1 LPGAI
6 QGYRQVVASKTVSE
20 LRRLFSAAAIDVCEG
35 HQDGARAKLSQM
47 IKRCQQ
53 RGENP
58 IEIATLCAMLKDKE
72 QTLKWAAQLYADLSY
87 DTPFLNVFHDFDFL
101 RGDPRFE
108 ALMKKAGF
116 RD

>member
-1 LPGAI
+1 
-6 QGYRQVVASKTVSE
+6 
-20 LRRLFSAAAIDVCEG
+20 
-35 HQDGARAKLSQM
+35 
-47 IKRCQQ
+47 
-53 RGENP
+53 
-58 IEIATLCAMLKDKE
+58 MLKDKE